1 MVDGV
6 ITFIDGVH
14 TGALPGK
21 LVRNPLTFAADQRT
35 NLADVYAPLHRFK
48 PTYLSDRYDIDS
60 PLMSIPCVCDGMK
73 CGKPEVAVCCS
84 VLQQAWHA
92 PGPLQA
98 TLQHRS
104 YRD

>member
-1 MVDGV
+1 MTVVDGV

-48 PTYLSDRYDIDS
+48 PTPFRPLRYRLPSHDANS
-60 PLMSIPCVCDGMK
+60 LCLARHEMR
-73 CGKPEVAVCCS
+73 
-84 VLQQAWHA
+84 QA
-92 PGPLQA
+92 
-98 TLQHRS
+98 
-104 YRD
+104 